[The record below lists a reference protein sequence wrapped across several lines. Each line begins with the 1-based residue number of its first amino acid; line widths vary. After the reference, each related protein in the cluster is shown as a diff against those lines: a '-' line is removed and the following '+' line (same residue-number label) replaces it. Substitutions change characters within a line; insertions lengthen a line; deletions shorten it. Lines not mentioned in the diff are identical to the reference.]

1 MPICNKTPLSWRL
14 DFHMSKSILIASTEL
29 ESMDRNQPIKRK
41 IMSVRETV
49 EAKLAEVV
57 AKHSLM
63 PFPNSI
69 DDDDELDIFGLDSL
83 AFMNLLMA
91 IEKRWVLYLALSWK
105 AICTQKPLV
114 ILFLH
119 TTPKKINESRRSPAV
134 LQHVR
139 DS

>member
-1 MPICNKTPLSWRL
+1 
-14 DFHMSKSILIASTEL
+14 
-29 ESMDRNQPIKRK
+29 MDRNKPIKRK

-91 IEKRWVLYLALSWK
+91 IEKEVGFIPRAILEGDLYPETFGDLVSAYD
-105 AICTQKPLV
+105 TQENK
-114 ILFLH
+114 
-119 TTPKKINESRRSPAV
+119 
-134 LQHVR
+134 
-139 DS
+139 